1 MYHKR
6 SRKAPLVLLGFSA
19 LRPSIRVECR
29 PWLRGLPHA
38 DSAVHNPS
46 HMPAKKKPS
55 LFIIDGSNN
64 VYRSY
69 YAIRNLTNSA
79 GLATNAVYGFVT
91 TLKKLLKD
99 HAPDCIA
106 VAFDEGRET
115 ARTAQFEDYKKD
127 RKPMPDDLVVQIPF
141 VYEVLEGFGIPV
153 IKSSEWEADD
163 FIGSLACSARDRG
176 YEVLIATSDKD
187 FFQLIGDGIRLY
199 HTGREVIYDE
209 KGVTEVFGLPPEK
222 VVDVMAIWG
231 DAIDNI
237 PGVPGIG
244 EKGAKALI
252 TQFGSLDGVYE
263 NLDQIKKAAQRK
275 ALEENREKA
284 YLSRDL
290 ARIKC
295 DLDLSIDF
303 ETLKRSEPD
312 RPKLHDVFSRLEFA
326 SLMQEFLPEAPV
338 VAKDFRVASS
348 AEDIRAFVEGEAP
361 VAVWIEPATI
371 DGFDA
376 PMAASLS
383 LRLSESL
390 VVPIAPSFGGTEEMS
405 AALREMFS
413 SGRSFIAYDA
423 KAQSRRL
430 AAAGWPVPSKWADV
444 MLMSYVLN
452 PGLPSHALANIAR
465 DRLKTDV
472 LVRKDVQKT
481 APLFA
486 LDHELG
492 STPLS
497 SYTQYLGEKSD
508 VVIALLE
515 VLEPELRG
523 DPALA
528 DVYERIEMPLFPVLA
543 NLEERGIRIDVALL
557 RSMSK
562 TMGEQIAELEK
573 RIYAEAGTEFNI
585 NSPAQLGHI
594 LFEKLNYPVIKKTKT
609 TKSWSTSVEVLEE
622 LATHGFAVPQLILQH
637 RELHKLKGT
646 YIDALPLLVAA
657 DGRVH
662 TTFNQ
667 AVAATGRLSSSDPN
681 LQNIP
686 IRTQTGREI
695 RKAFIADEGSVL
707 LSADYSQV
715 ELRVLAHMS
724 GDPSLIEA
732 FQRGADI
739 HRATASKMFNIP
751 EADLTA
757 EQRRAAKTINFGVL
771 YGMSAFRLSNELN
784 ISTAQ
789 AKEWIE
795 AYFSRYPK
803 IQELLDR
810 TLDEAR
816 ASGKVTTLFG
826 RVRYIP
832 EIHNRSFTV
841 RGNAERMAINAP
853 IQGTAAD
860 LLKLAMISLERN
872 LGQDKLRAGA
882 RMLLT
887 VHDEIVIEAREA
899 EAAEVAGIVKETME
913 NVFPLAVPLAVDAHW
928 GKSWFDAKE

>member
-1 MYHKR
+1 
-6 SRKAPLVLLGFSA
+6 
-19 LRPSIRVECR
+19 
-29 PWLRGLPHA
+29 
-38 DSAVHNPS
+38 
-46 HMPAKKKPS
+46 MPPKKKPT
-55 LFIIDGSNN
+55 LFVIDGSNN
-64 VYRSY
+64 IYRSY
-69 YAIRNLTNSA
+69 YAIRNLTNSS

-91 TLKKLLKD
+91 TLRKLIKD
-99 HAPDCIA
+99 HDPDCIA

-115 ARTAQFEDYKKD
+115 KRTEQFVDYKKD
-127 RKPMPDDLVVQIPF
+127 RKPMPDDLVVQVPL
-141 VYEVLEGFGIPV
+141 VYEALEGFGIPV
-153 IKSSEWEADD
+153 IRSSEWEADD
-163 FIGSLACSARDRG
+163 FIGSLACAARDRG
-176 YEVLIATSDKD
+176 YEVVIATSDKD
-187 FFQLIGDGIRLY
+187 FFQLVGDGIRLY
-199 HTGREVIYDE
+199 HTGREVMYDA
-209 KGVTEVFGLPPEK
+209 KGVVEVFGLPPEK
-222 VVDVMAIWG
+222 VVDVMSIWG

-252 TQFGSLDGVYE
+252 EEFGSLDGIYE

-275 ALEENREKA
+275 KLEENKEKA
-284 YLSRDL
+284 YLSREL

-295 DLDLSIDF
+295 DLDLTVEF
-303 ETLKRSEPD
+303 EDLKRSPPD
-312 RPKLHDVFSRLEFA
+312 RAKLHDLFSRLEFA
-326 SLMQEFLPEAPV
+326 SLMQEFLPEAPAV
-338 VAKDFRVASS
+338 PKDFRVAVS
-348 AEDIRAFVEGEAP
+348 ADDIRTFVSGVESI
-361 VAVWIEPATI
+361 AVWLEPATL

-376 PMAASLS
+376 PMAVSLS
-383 LRLSESL
+383 VRLSESL
-390 VVPIAPSFGGTEEMS
+390 LVPVAVALGGTDEMS
-405 AALREMFS
+405 VALRELFAS
-413 SGRSFIAYDA
+413 DRLFIAYDA

-430 AAAGWPVPSKWADV
+430 AAAGWAVPAKWTDV

-452 PGLPSHALANIAR
+452 PGLPSHALGNIAR
-465 DRLKTDV
+465 DRLKVDV
-472 LVRKDVQKT
+472 AVRKDAQKT

-486 LDHELG
+486 LDHEVGSSLLG
-492 STPLS
+492 P
-497 SYTQYLGEKSD
+497 YTQYLGEKSD
-508 VVIALLE
+508 LVLALRD
-515 VLEPELRG
+515 VLEPELLR
-523 DPALA
+523 DPALL
-528 DVYERIEMPLFPVLA
+528 DVYQRIEMPLFPVLA
-543 NLEERGIRIDVALL
+543 KLEERGIRIDSELL
-557 RSMSK
+557 RAMSK
-562 TMGEQIAELEK
+562 TMGETIADLEK
-573 RIYAEAGTEFNI
+573 RIYAEAGIEFNI

-622 LATHGFAVPQLILQH
+622 LASHGFAVPQLILQH

-646 YIDALPLLVAA
+646 YIDALPQLVAA

-724 GDPSLIEA
+724 GDESLIET

-751 EADLTA
+751 EAELTA

-771 YGMSAFRLSNELN
+771 YGMSAFRLSNELS
-784 ISTAQ
+784 ITTSQ
-789 AKEWIE
+789 AKDWIE

-803 IQELLDR
+803 IHEFLDR
-810 TLDEAR
+810 TLEGAR
-816 ASGKVTTLFG
+816 ETGKVTTLFG

-832 EIHNRSFTV
+832 EIQNRSFTV

-860 LLKLAMISLERN
+860 LLKLAMIALER
-872 LGQDKLRAGA
+872 KLTGVA

-887 VHDEIVIEAREA
+887 VHDEIVIEAPD
-899 EAAEVAGIVKETME
+899 AAAADVAGIVKETME
-913 NVFPLAVPLAVDAHW
+913 NIFPLAVPLAVDAHW